1 MTVTFMLS
9 SYYFFTLYDVL
20 QKRSNVL
27 QKLGHSPA
35 NMVSEVGKS
44 GHAVCAILVFY
55 DQWRF
60 Q

>member
-9 SYYFFTLYDVL
+9 CYYFFTLYDVL
-20 QKRSNVL
+20 QNRSNFL

-35 NMVSEVGKS
+35 NMAREVGKS

-55 DQWRF
+55 D
-60 Q
+60 